1 MLGAFPPRCLSAIVR
16 RRRATHIMH
25 ITWNELTVNFQKHGA
40 NDLLRDWRWLVGE
53 SMQLLIVSSLG
64 DMFLAEP
71 DGHVFWLDTGAG
83 QLQQVA
89 ESAEEF
95 KRFMQQRDRADQWF
109 IPQLV
114 GDLMASGVRLAPGQ
128 CYSYKKPPI
137 LGGEIELANF
147 EPCDLSVHFSM
158 LGQIHRQVKDLP
170 AGTKITDIKIE
181 GL

>member
-1 MLGAFPPRCLSAIVR
+1 MFSNNALH
-16 RRRATHIMH
+16 TIMH

-40 NDLLRDWRWLVGE
+40 ANLLRDWRWLLGE
-53 SMQLLIVSSLG
+53 PMQLMIVSALG
-64 DMFLAEP
+64 DMFLADAE
-71 DGHVFWLDTGAG
+71 GRVHWLDTGAG

-89 ESAEEF
+89 ESTEEF
-95 KRFMQQRDRADQWF
+95 KRLMQQRENADQWF

-114 GDLMASGVRLAPGQ
+114 GDLMTSGVHLAPGQ

-137 LGGEIELANF
+137 LGGKIEPENF
-147 EPCDLSVHFSM
+147 EPTDLSVHFSI

-170 AGTKITDIKIE
+170 PGTKISNIKIE